1 MIDTA
6 TRTAFSFEPQ
16 TRFLQVILG
25 FALVLSAT
33 LAVIGTEPTFSQPD
47 DTTFVVED
55 APEMEIIAFGKT
67 VIIKKHAKEVLS
79 VGGNVII
86 EGSVSGD
93 VGVVGGNVTQKENA
107 FIGGD
112 VTVLGGTYSA
122 EDKNPLRNAEKETV
136 VLAVFEEEIRDFAQ
150 NPASLFSPTISWSF
164 VAQRVL
170 SVLFWFVIS
179 LALTTIS
186 PGAVSRGVTRFRLS
200 TLKVF
205 AFGSFGFVVAVLAVA
220 TGIKFL
226 PTYLSTIIFLM
237 ALILLLLSYVFG
249 RVALQVIVG
258 KMMQKRILPERFQSE
273 TIALL
278 LGVLIWSIFLSIP
291 FVWVFA
297 LLTLFA
303 ASIGLVLTARGSS
316 WHSAK
321 EV

>member
-6 TRTAFSFEPQ
+6 TRTE
-16 TRFLQVILG
+16 FLAQIPFKKILLG
-25 FALVLSAT
+25 FGLIL
-33 LAVIGTEPTFSQPD
+33 LAVFSLYAGPVVSFSQTD
-47 DTTFVVED
+47 GDTFVVED
-55 APEMEIIAFGKT
+55 APEMEVIAFGKT
-67 VIIKKHAKEVLS
+67 VIIKKQVKEVLS

-93 VGVVGGNVTQKENA
+93 VGAVGGNVTQKENA

-112 VTVLGGTYSA
+112 VTILGGTYTA
-122 EDKNPLRNAEKETV
+122 ESKTPLRNAGKETV
-136 VLAVFEEEIRDFAQ
+136 VLAVFEDEIRNAAQ
-150 NPASLFSPTISWSF
+150 NPSSLFSPTMSWSF
-164 VAQRVL
+164 LAQRAL

-205 AFGSFGFVVAVLAVA
+205 AVGSFGFVITVMAVA
-220 TGIKFL
+220 LGISFL
-226 PTYLSTIIFLM
+226 PTYLSAIVGLM

-249 RVALQVIVG
+249 RVALQMILG
-258 KMMQKRILPERFQSE
+258 KMLQKRILPDRLQSE

-278 LGVLIWSIFLSIP
+278 LGVLVWSIFLSIP
-291 FVWVFA
+291 YLWVIA

-303 ASIGLVLTARGSS
+303 ASIGLVLTARGNG
-316 WHSAK
+316 WHK
-321 EV
+321 TREI